1 MEYVVNNIKLSI
13 EQDIHELDEKVAK
26 KIHIN
31 KKDILSLEVLK
42 ESIDARD
49 KNNINF
55 IYSVKIKLPK
65 STVIRN
71 KNDIKPFVDNTDNLI
86 MDENRQKLS
95 KRPVIIG
102 AGPSGLFCGLMLSK
116 KGYKPLIIEMGDNIE
131 NRSKKVLKYWQTGVL
146 DTKSNVQFGEGGAG
160 TFSDGKL
167 TTRIS
172 DPRCDLVLREFVNFG
187 APKEILFQ
195 AKPHIGSDVLKGV
208 ITNMRNEI
216 IRLGGYVWFNTKM
229 TDVIIKNNKVCGI
242 KLENGQEI
250 DTDILILA
258 IGHSSRDTFSMLLN
272 KGLTIEQKPFSI
284 GVRIEHP
291 QELVNTAQYGK
302 YANHPRLK
310 NAIYQLFNKVND
322 RTAYSF
328 CMCPGGLVVA
338 AASEENTIV
347 TNGMSNYLRNEV
359 NANSAF
365 VVSVTPK
372 DFFSDSPLAG
382 VEYQR
387 KWEHLAY
394 EEGRGCAPIQ
404 TLKAFMNNEVD
415 KKLGSVNPSYTGETR
430 FSNINNCLPKYVT
443 DTLKQS
449 VSAFDRKMPCFYLDD
464 AILTGVETRTSSPVR
479 LTRDSNLEAMGITG
493 VYPCGEGAGY
503 AGGIMSAAVD
513 GIKIAQKIIQKYIDA
528 V

>member
-1 MEYVVNNIKLSI
+1 MYDV
-13 EQDIHELDEKVAK
+13 
-26 KIHIN
+26 
-31 KKDILSLEVLK
+31 
-42 ESIDARD
+42 
-49 KNNINF
+49 
-55 IYSVKIKLPK
+55 
-65 STVIRN
+65 
-71 KNDIKPFVDNTDNLI
+71 
-86 MDENRQKLS
+86 
-95 KRPVIIG
+95 VIIG
-102 AGPSGLFCGLMLSK
+102 AGPAGLFCGLYLSQN
-116 KGYKPLIIEMGDNIE
+116 GYKPIIIEMGDSVE
-131 NRSKKVLKYWQTGVL
+131 NRSKKVQKYWETGVL
-146 DTKSNVQFGEGGAG
+146 DVNSNVQFGEGGAG

-172 DPRCDLVLREFVNFG
+172 DPRCDLVLKEFVNFG
-187 APKEILFQ
+187 APKEILYQ
-195 AKPHIGSDVLKGV
+195 AKPHIGSDVLKSV
-208 ITNMRNEI
+208 ITNIRNEI
-216 IRLGGYVWFNTKM
+216 IKLGGDVRFNTKM
-229 TDVIIKNNKVCGI
+229 ADIVLKNNKVCGI

-258 IGHSSRDTFSMLLN
+258 IGHSSRDTFNMLLN

-291 QELVNTAQYGK
+291 QELVNKAQYGK

-347 TNGMSNYLRNEV
+347 TNGMSNYLRNEI

-372 DFFSDSPLAG
+372 DFLSNLPLAG

-394 EEGRGCAPIQ
+394 KEGRGGAPIQ
-404 TLKAFMNNEVD
+404 TLKSFINNEVD
-415 KKLGSVNPSYTGETR
+415 KKIGSVSPSYTGETR
-430 FSNINNCLPKYVT
+430 LSNLNNCLPKYVT
-443 DTLKQS
+443 DTLKES
-449 VSAFDRKMPCFYLDD
+449 VSAFDKKMPCFYLED

-479 LTRDSNLEAMGITG
+479 LTRDSNFEALGISG
-493 VYPCGEGAGY
+493 LYPCGEGAGY
-503 AGGIMSAAVD
+503 AGGIVSAAVD
-513 GIKIAQKIIQKYIDA
+513 GIKIAQKILQKYVEVI
-528 V
+528 